1 MKRKNDLNPL
11 PFKTHFTTMFK
22 YMNTIQSF
30 LVTIRI
36 IDIFTQK
43 K

>member
-11 PFKTHFTTMFK
+11 PFKTNFTTMFK

>member
-11 PFKTHFTTMFK
+11 QFKTNFTTMFK